1 MNRVL
6 SLFLVVFLIFV
17 TLVGCGAP
25 GANSKG
31 ETQDKGN
38 TVKELSK
45 ESNKETNKS
54 DKQVTLKVGGI
65 EYQYTQA
72 EIKEFEKRNPDIKI
86 EWNEGGNN
94 FEDGSIQALLRSGSG
109 PDVMVV
115 SSGPGRVGLLS
126 DAGLI
131 KPLEATLLAYNIE
144 VRYQDWV
151 IDQTRTQ
158 GKGKV
163 YELVEGVDV
172 FQVYY
177 NKEMFDKVGIAVP
190 TTWQEFMDNS
200 KKLKEADILP
210 IVAGFRKGIGGG
222 WMLGNIVEASAGKD
236 VMTDVIYG
244 DGKFDQEQIIL
255 GAEMLKELVDNN
267 YVNGKEAASID
278 QNQAQAAFLSEQAAM
293 NFSPQGMIAKAR
305 KEGTDVSKF
314 GSFLLPSREEGR
326 PSRPSAGLA
335 HSWIIS
341 ESTKNMAAAERWL
354 DWVSSE
360 DYARV
365 AAENGGTLVPVVKL
379 PIDIKLDPAIEDA
392 TKKLENGAGYN
403 PSVYLPAKA
412 KDAWY
417 AAAEGIITGSI
428 TPEDGMKGV
437 EKELAPTKK

>member
-1 MNRVL
+1 MKRVL
-6 SLFLVVFLIFV
+6 SLLLVIFLIFV

-25 GANSKG
+25 GASK
-31 ETQDKGN
+31 EVTQDK
-38 TVKELSK
+38 TDTLKESSK
-45 ESNKETNKS
+45 ESSKETNKS

-86 EWNEGGNN
+86 DWNEGGNN

-131 KPLEATLLAYNIE
+131 KPLEDTLFKYNIE
-144 VRYQDWV
+144 ERYQQWV
-151 IDQTRTQ
+151 IDQTRIQ

-177 NKEMFDKVGIAVP
+177 NKEMFDKVGITVP
-190 TTWQEFMDNS
+190 TTWKEFMDNS
-200 KKLKEADILP
+200 NKLKEAGILP

-255 GAEMLKELVDNN
+255 GAEMLKELVDNK
-267 YVNGKEAASID
+267 YVDGKEAASID
-278 QNQAQAAFLSEQAAM
+278 QNQAQAAFLSEQGAM
-293 NFSPQGMIAKAR
+293 NISPQGMIAKAR

-314 GSFLLPSREEGR
+314 GSFLLPSREEER

-341 ESTKNMAAAERWL
+341 NSTKNMAAAERWL

-365 AAENGGTLVPVVKL
+365 AAENGGALVPVVKL
-379 PIDIKLDPAIEDA
+379 PDDIKLDPAIEDA

-417 AAAEGIITGSI
+417 AAAEGIVTGST
-428 TPEDGMKGV
+428 TPEEGMKGV
-437 EKELAPTKK
+437 EKELALTKK